1 MKILHV
7 TKFYPP
13 QYYGGI
19 ETVCKDLVDLQ
30 ISHGNKV
37 TVICN
42 STNSK
47 NLHIK
52 EENFKLY
59 ACSTILN
66 IFSQPISL
74 NLIFYLYKMV
84 SRHDIIHVHFPN
96 PIISILICIFKI
108 KSPILIHWHSDIVK
122 QKFILYLFRF
132 IQNQSISKAT
142 HVIGAT
148 KAHIESSSCY
158 SHFQTKCSVVPY
170 YIKSSLEPN
179 ICDSVSSEL
188 NTFFNQHKNKKIIL
202 SVGRL
207 VSYKGFINLINATKY
222 LDSKY
227 IVCIVGSGPLK
238 KQLIKSI
245 IKLGLEKRVF
255 LLGKLKANDLSL
267 LYKKCFIFCLPSVT
281 KAEMF
286 GVVQIEAMMFGKP
299 VISTN
304 ILGSGVPYVNVHKET
319 GLLVSPNNSRDIAYS
334 INMISDN
341 DTYSFYS
348 NNALEKS
355 KKYTSNELYITYLN
369 LYLKLIK

>member
-42 STNSK
+42 STNSQ
-47 NLHIK
+47 NLFIK

-66 IFSQPISL
+66 IFSQPISI

-96 PIISILICIFKI
+96 PFISILICIFKI

-132 IQNQSISKAT
+132 IQNHSISKAT

-179 ICDSVSSEL
+179 ICDSVNSEL
-188 NTFFNQHKNKKIIL
+188 SLFFNQHKNKKIIL

-207 VSYKGFINLINATKY
+207 VSYKGFINLINATKD
-222 LDSKY
+222 LDSTY
-227 IVCIVGSGPLK
+227 IVCIVGAGPLK

-245 IKLGLEKRVF
+245 IKLGFDKRVF

-286 GVVQIEAMMFGKP
+286 GVVQVEAMSFGKP

-304 ILGSGVPYVNVHKET
+304 IIGSGVPYVNIHKKT
-319 GLLVSPNNSRDIAYS
+319 GLVVRPNNPNDIVDSVNIISNENTYS
-334 INMISDN
+334 I
-341 DTYSFYS
+341 YSS
-348 NNALEKS
+348 NAIKHAQNYTSSGLY
-355 KKYTSNELYITYLN
+355 KKYFN
-369 LYLKLIK
+369 LYTKLIK